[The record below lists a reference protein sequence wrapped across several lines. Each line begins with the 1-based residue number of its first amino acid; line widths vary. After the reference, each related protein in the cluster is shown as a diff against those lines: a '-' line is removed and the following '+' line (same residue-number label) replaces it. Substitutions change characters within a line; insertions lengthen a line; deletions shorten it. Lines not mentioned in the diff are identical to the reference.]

1 MGTLVNMPTYT
12 GETALH
18 ILGRMASPRGSSYSR
33 GEGEE
38 ELRRKMFM
46 TLVDCG
52 ADITLCDSPDPLD
65 AQFTILGRKK
75 FETKNVIVLSICHF
89 LSFSSFRP
97 FIVAVNRF
105 RSYTLKIEYKRG

>member
-1 MGTLVNMPTYT
+1 MFQLFRDHLDKESMSTLVNMPSYT

-52 ADITLCDSPDPLD
+52 ADITLCESPDPLD
-65 AQFTILGRKK
+65 AQFTILGTVYYCVED
-75 FETKNVIVLSICHF
+75 FTQ
-89 LSFSSFRP
+89 
-97 FIVAVNRF
+97 
-105 RSYTLKIEYKRG
+105 